1 MNLKPLTRLLLI
13 LVFAS
18 LACNLPVG
26 ELLATATPLP
36 SATPT
41 DTATPLP
48 TFTPTA
54 TATSTPSPTPT
65 QTFTPT
71 PTPTDTPTPTPA
83 PTTSP
88 QKFALFEEIWKT
100 VKDKY
105 VYEDFNGVDWL
116 AVYQEFY
123 ARLTLGVS
131 SKGFYAAMR
140 EMIARLNDDHSIY
153 FSPSE
158 VEEQL
163 AIYEGEKDYV
173 GIGVFTVPVI
183 EKRYVTVILPF
194 RDSPAEKAGLQPH
207 DRILAVNGEPIITE
221 DGKVQDLLSGSE
233 GTYVTLT
240 VQTPGQEARYVTLK
254 RERVAAT
261 IPVPHHI
268 FSTPGGKRIGYLLVV
283 SFSDRNVDERV
294 GKALKQLSAEPPL
307 DGLILDLRV
316 NQGGEYSTASG
327 VLSYFTAGKLGYF
340 TDRYGK
346 KRWWSVSPKNVG
358 GSQSLPLVV
367 LVGDYTVS
375 FGEIVAG
382 VLQDRGRA
390 YLIGEVTEGNVELLW
405 GYPFRD
411 GSVLLLAHE
420 RFVPANHPD
429 QDWEKSGIIP
439 DLVVPTDWDEITL
452 TQDLALEVAF
462 VYFDTH

>member
-1 MNLKPLTRLLLI
+1 MNLKPLTRLLIL

-18 LACNLPVG
+18 LACTLPMG
-26 ELLATATPLP
+26 ELLATATPPP

-41 DTATPLP
+41 ETFTPLP

-54 TATSTPSPTPT
+54 TATSTPSPTPI

-71 PTPTDTPTPTPA
+71 VTPTDTPTPTPA

-100 VKDKY
+100 VKEQY

-116 AVYQEFY
+116 AVYQEFF
-123 ARLTLGVS
+123 ARLSLGVS

-140 EMIARLNDDHSIY
+140 EMIARLNDDHSVF

-163 AIYEGEKDYV
+163 AIYEGEKAYS
-173 GIGVFTVPVI
+173 GIGVFTLPVI

-207 DRILAVNGEPIITE
+207 DRILAVNGQPIITE
-221 DGKVQDLLSGSE
+221 DGQVQDLLNGSE
-233 GTYVTLT
+233 GTYLTLT
-240 VQTPGQEARYVTLK
+240 VQTPGQEPRYVSLK
-254 RERVAAT
+254 RERVEASV
-261 IPVPHHI
+261 PVPYHI
-268 FSTPGGKRIGYLLVV
+268 FTTPAGKRIGYLLVV

-294 GKALKQLSAEPPL
+294 GKALKNMTAEAPL
-307 DGLILDLRV
+307 DGLILDLRA
-316 NQGGEYSTASG
+316 NQGGEYGTASN
-327 VLSYFTAGKLGYF
+327 VLSYFTAGRLGYF

-346 KRWWSVSPKNVG
+346 RRWWSVSPKNVG
-358 GSQSLPLVV
+358 GSQTLPLVV
-367 LVGDYTVS
+367 FVGDYTIS
-375 FGEIVAG
+375 FGEVVAG

-405 GYPFRD
+405 GYRFRD
-411 GSVLLLAHE
+411 GSVLFLAHE
-420 RFVPANHPD
+420 RFVPANRPE
-429 QDWEKSGIIP
+429 QDWEMNGIIP